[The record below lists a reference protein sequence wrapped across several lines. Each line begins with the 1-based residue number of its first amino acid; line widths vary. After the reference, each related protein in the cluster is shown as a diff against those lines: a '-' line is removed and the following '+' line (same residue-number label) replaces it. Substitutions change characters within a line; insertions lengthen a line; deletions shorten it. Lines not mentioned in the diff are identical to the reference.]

1 MKPITAE
8 WIEKAEADYAT
19 MLRESHVTDR
29 PNWDGVCFHAQ
40 QCAEKYLK
48 ARLSEAG
55 VSFGKIHDL
64 VQLLDAVISIE
75 PAWKEYQR
83 HLAYLTEFAVTYRY
97 PGDSADQEMA
107 LQAIEFCTAFRRVAQ
122 KCFERQSGR

>member
-19 MLRESHVTDR
+19 MLRESRVCDS

-48 ARLSEAG
+48 ARLCEAG

-64 VQLLDAVISIE
+64 VRLMHLVVSVE
-75 PAWKEYQR
+75 PAWKEFQR
-83 HLAYLTEFAVTYRY
+83 HLAYLSEFAVTYRY
-97 PGDSADQEMA
+97 PGDSADKDMVLE
-107 LQAIEFCTAFRRVAQ
+107 AIEFCRQFRDAARDSFGTV
-122 KCFERQSGR
+122 

>member
-19 MLRESHVTDR
+19 MVRESRVCDH

-48 ARLSEAG
+48 ARLCEAE
-55 VSFGKIHDL
+55 VPFGKIHDL
-64 VQLLDAVISIE
+64 VQLMHLVVSIE
-75 PAWKEYQR
+75 PGWKEFQR
-83 HLAYLTEFAVTYRY
+83 HLAYLSEFAVTYRY
-97 PGDSADQEMA
+97 PGDSAVKDMA
-107 LQAIEFCTAFRRVAQ
+107 MEAIEFCSQFREVARNS
-122 KCFERQSGR
+122 FGI

>member
-19 MLRESHVTDR
+19 MLRESHVTAH

-48 ARLSEAG
+48 ARLCEAG
-55 VSFGKIHDL
+55 VPFGKIHDL
-64 VQLLDAVISIE
+64 VQLMHAVIVVE
-75 PAWKEYQR
+75 PEWKEFQR
-83 HLAYLTEFAVTYRY
+83 HLAYLSEFAVTYRY
-97 PGDSADQEMA
+97 PGDSADKDMA
-107 LQAIEFCTAFRRVAQ
+107 REAIEFCNQFRQAAR
-122 KCFERQSGR
+122 SSLGTD

>member
-19 MLRESHVTDR
+19 MFRESRVCDH

-48 ARLSEAG
+48 ARLCEAG
-55 VSFGKIHDL
+55 ILFGKIHDL
-64 VQLLDAVISIE
+64 VQLMNTVISVE
-75 PAWKEYQR
+75 PAWEEFQR
-83 HLAYLTEFAVTYRY
+83 HLAYLSEFAVAYRY
-97 PGDSADQEMA
+97 PGDSADKDMA
-107 LQAIEFCTAFRRVAQ
+107 LEAIEYCSQFRQTAR
-122 KCFERQSGR
+122 SSLGMD